1 VQRHVPKTLDDGP
14 VIDHPKPPPAA
25 NQCDKILESLVSHRL
40 AFSPAIM
47 IEEALA
53 ALQEGK
59 VGFAGIVE
67 DSRPLGVL
75 SKKQLEEQVGTRYGF
90 ALFARMRVCDFVA
103 PASLQVTLG
112 DSINAVLAAIN
123 ARTGPAFDDD
133 VLLVDGAGQF
143 LGFIPVQALVRFQHH
158 LFLQELERLAA
169 TGTSLNRL
177 NAELTEA
184 RDAAL
189 GAARAKSEF
198 LANMSH
204 EIRTPMNGVIGL
216 ANLLLQSSLNQEQQ
230 DLVQTICQSGESLL
244 TIINDILD
252 FSKIEAGRL
261 ILESIDFFLAEQLD
275 LAMDLHAEAA
285 RLKDIELIVDIEP
298 DVPRQVRGD
307 PVRLRQIVLN
317 LLSNAIKFTKK
328 GEVVVH
334 VAVAHRSATETI
346 LRFEIR
352 DTGIGIPA
360 QVQARLFQPFMQADS
375 STSRCFGG
383 TGLGLVISQ
392 RLTNLMQGDIG
403 VQSIAGSG
411 ATFWF
416 TVKLEAAAKTSPATG
431 TDVLSPHGRRVLI
444 VDDNATSRN
453 VLGKL
458 CENWGLSHV
467 AVYSAEIAL
476 NALRTAAANRVPFE
490 LAIMDHRMPGTDGL
504 ALACTIRANPAFGG
518 PAMVLLTS
526 RGERMAPG
534 EMTSY
539 GLAACELKPVQ
550 PEKLRA
556 CLTRILASTREPD
569 GNKAIAPSERTRI
582 EAKQSDAMI
591 LVAEDNPVNQKVTM
605 LLLRNL
611 GYVADLVTNGLEA
624 FSALQKKKY
633 DLILMDVQMPVMD
646 GLEATRRIRAAQ
658 LAGEMGFSREI
669 QIVAM
674 TANAMSGDREACLS
688 AGMDNYLA
696 KPVRSE
702 SLSKLLAQ
710 IFSKTTVTA

>member
-1 VQRHVPKTLDDGP
+1 
-14 VIDHPKPPPAA
+14 
-25 NQCDKILESLVSHRL
+25 
-40 AFSPAIM
+40 M

-53 ALQEGK
+53 ALQERK

-67 DSRPLGVL
+67 DGRPLGVL
-75 SKKQLEEQVGTRYGF
+75 SRKQLEQQVGTRYGF

-103 PASLQVTLG
+103 PASLRITIG
-112 DSINAVLAAIN
+112 DSINDVLSAIN
-123 ARTGPAFDDD
+123 ARTGPAFNDD
-133 VLLVDGAGQF
+133 VLLVDGTGQF
-143 LGFIPVQALVRFQHH
+143 LGFIPMQALVRFQHR

-169 TGTSLNRL
+169 TSTSLNRL

-189 GAARAKSEF
+189 DGARAKSEF

-261 ILESIDFFLAEQLD
+261 VLESIEFFLAEQLD
-275 LAMDLHAEAA
+275 LAMNLHAEAA
-285 RLKDIELIVDIEP
+285 RLKDIELIVDIEH

-317 LLSNAIKFTKK
+317 LLSNAIKFTKN

-334 VAVAHRSATETI
+334 VAVAHRSSTETM

-352 DTGIGIPA
+352 DTGIGIPP

-375 STSRCFGG
+375 STNRCFGG
-383 TGLGLVISQ
+383 TGLGLVISK

-403 VQSIAGSG
+403 VQSNAGSG

-416 TVKLEAAAKTSPATG
+416 TVKLEAAAEIAPASM
-431 TDVLSPHGRRVLI
+431 TDSLPPHCRRVLI

-453 VLGKL
+453 VLGRL
-458 CENWGLSHV
+458 CKNWGLSYV
-467 AVYSAEIAL
+467 AAHSAETAL
-476 NALRTAAANRVPFE
+476 NALRTAVATSVPFD
-490 LAIMDHRMPGTDGL
+490 LVIIDHHMPGTDGL
-504 ALACTIRANPAFGG
+504 ALACTIRANPAFGD
-518 PAMVLLTS
+518 PTMVLLTS

-534 EMTSY
+534 EMGSY

-550 PEKLRA
+550 PEKLHA
-556 CLTRILASTREPD
+556 CLRRTLAATHEP
-569 GNKAIAPSERTRI
+569 NIKKETAPSQQTRI
-582 EAKQSDAMI
+582 EAKQSDVMI

-624 FSALQKKKY
+624 FSALQKKNY
-633 DLILMDVQMPVMD
+633 ALVLMDVQMPVMD

-658 LAGEMGFSREI
+658 RAGEMGFSREVH
-669 QIVAM
+669 IVAM
-674 TANAMSGDREACLS
+674 TANAMSGDREACLA

-702 SLSKLLAQ
+702 NLSKLLSQ
-710 IFSKTTVTA
+710 IFSKRSVTA